1 MQGGVKPPR
10 EYNSNMRV
18 PLLALLLTSA
28 SWAGIVE
35 DVRMALAQN
44 DLAGADRQAQAYR
57 QARGST
63 SELAAAIGWQA
74 RAALNAKSLD
84 RAAEYAGEVRQMTL
98 PNLRGPRIDREKW
111 LYAMGF
117 SIELQAQIMAARG
130 ETADAVGFLRKEVKT
145 YAGTSI
151 HERIQKNINLL
162 SLEGKPAP
170 ALEATVWFGPPPP
183 SIAGLRG
190 KAVLLFFWAHWCPD
204 CKAEIPI
211 IAGLVKKYGPKG
223 LALIG
228 PTRYY
233 GYVANGAD
241 ATPEVEKPYIESIRR
256 QFYAP
261 LFNMPAPLS
270 NANFA
275 RYGASSTPTLV
286 MLNRKGIVSWYH
298 PGAATEQELT
308 TQIERALR

>member
-1 MQGGVKPPR
+1 
-10 EYNSNMRV
+10 MRLALAAF
-18 PLLALLLTSA
+18 LLASCT
-28 SWAGIVE
+28 WAGIIE
-35 DVRMALAQN
+35 DVRASIAQN
-44 DLAGADRQAQAYR
+44 DLTGADRQVQAYR
-57 QARGST
+57 QARGAT
-63 SELAAAIGWQA
+63 AELAAAIGWQA
-74 RAALNAKSLD
+74 RAALNAKKLD
-84 RAAEYAGEVRQMTL
+84 RAAEYADQVRQMTL

-130 ETADAVGFLRKEVKT
+130 ETADAVGFLRNEVKT
-145 YAGTSI
+145 YTGTSI
-151 HERIQKNINLL
+151 QDRIQKNINLL

-170 ALEATVWFGPPPP
+170 ALENTVWFGPQPP
-183 SIAGLRG
+183 SIASLRG

-204 CKAEIPI
+204 CKADVPI
-211 IAGLVKKYGPKG
+211 IAGLMQKYGPKG

-261 LFNMPAPLS
+261 LSNMPAPLS
-270 NANFA
+270 NANFL

-308 TQIERALR
+308 AQIEKALR